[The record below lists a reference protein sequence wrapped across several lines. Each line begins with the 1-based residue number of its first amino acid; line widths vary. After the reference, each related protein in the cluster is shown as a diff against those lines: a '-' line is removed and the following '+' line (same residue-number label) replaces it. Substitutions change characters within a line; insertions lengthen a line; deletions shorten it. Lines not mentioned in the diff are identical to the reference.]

1 MNVAANGKALVS
13 LTRELSLRWEE
24 TKVSWHDAKSQEFE
38 QKYLVELMSSV
49 ERAVAIFD
57 DLAKVIAKVRNE
69 CE

>member
-1 MNVAANGKALVS
+1 MNIAANGKALVS
-13 LTRELSLRWEE
+13 LTKELSLRWDE
-24 TKVSWHDAKSQEFE
+24 TKVSWQDAKSQEFE
-38 QKYLVELMSSV
+38 HKYLVDLMASV